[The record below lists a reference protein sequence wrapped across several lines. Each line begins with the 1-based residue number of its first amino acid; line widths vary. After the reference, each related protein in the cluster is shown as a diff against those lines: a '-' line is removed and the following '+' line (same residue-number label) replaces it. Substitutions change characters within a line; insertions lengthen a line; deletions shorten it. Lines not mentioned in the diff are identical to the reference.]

1 MTSEVVPFE
10 ANQELTV
17 ARPPEI
23 VLEEARRAAV
33 ALKEVIKGKEKPVL
47 FNGEQ
52 YLEFEDWQTVGKF
65 YGIAAR
71 TVSTNYAE
79 FGGVKGWEAT
89 AVAVHVASQKIVSQ
103 ADAMCLND
111 EPKWN
116 ARPKYEWHYVK
127 KSGGTSLDDPGS
139 DEIIWEKGKEGK
151 SRPKKTR
158 LHTGDEAV
166 PLFQLRSMAQ
176 TRACAKAMRNA
187 LAWVVVLAGFRP
199 TPAEEL
205 DGVIESHRQLHGAKD
220 MGAAQVVEPTTTVE
234 EIEAALKECGVDKAK
249 LIAKTNGAEI
259 ADLDQENREK
269 ALAWIKKQ
277 KAKAA

>member
-1 MTSEVVPFE
+1 
-10 ANQELTV
+10 
-17 ARPPEI
+17 
-23 VLEEARRAAV
+23 
-33 ALKEVIKGKEKPVL
+33 
-47 FNGEQ
+47 
-52 YLEFEDWQTVGKF
+52 
-65 YGIAAR
+65 
-71 TVSTNYAE
+71 
-79 FGGVKGWEAT
+79 
-89 AVAVHVASQKIVSQ
+89 
-103 ADAMCLND
+103 
-111 EPKWN
+111 
-116 ARPKYEWHYVK
+116 
-127 KSGGTSLDDPGS
+127 
-139 DEIIWEKGKEGK
+139 
-151 SRPKKTR
+151 
-158 LHTGDEAV
+158 
-166 PLFQLRSMAQ
+166 
-176 TRACAKAMRNA
+176 MRNA